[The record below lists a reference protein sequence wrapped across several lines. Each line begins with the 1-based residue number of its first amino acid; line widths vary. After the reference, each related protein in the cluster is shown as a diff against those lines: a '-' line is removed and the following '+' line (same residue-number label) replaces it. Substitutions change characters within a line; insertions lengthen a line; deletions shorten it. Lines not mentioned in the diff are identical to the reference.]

1 MNIST
6 TFCHTRHCMLYCMKT
21 NLNALTFVVLVS
33 LLTFTM
39 TPVSNAA
46 TRPAPKVGNC
56 YNLTKSN
63 VAVDYSDI
71 AAINCLKTHSAETYR
86 VVKLKA
92 PNLAVNFDL
101 SQAIKVCSPWKGNS
115 KFFNYWAWYIPNPAQ
130 QKAGQNWIRCDAM
143 ITSYYD
149 EETGD
154 YEVTSWKG
162 KRLDIR

>member
-1 MNIST
+1 
-6 TFCHTRHCMLYCMKT
+6 MLYCMKT
-21 NLNALTFVVLVS
+21 HTKALTVAVLS
-33 LLTFTM
+33 LLLAFTM
-39 TPVSNAA
+39 MPISNAA
-46 TRPAPKVGNC
+46 TKPAPKVGNC
-56 YNLTKSN
+56 YNLTKPD

-71 AAINCLKTHSAETYR
+71 AAVNCLKTHSAETYR

-101 SQAIKVCSPWKGNS
+101 DQAMKVCTPWKGNS

-149 EETGD
+149 EATGD